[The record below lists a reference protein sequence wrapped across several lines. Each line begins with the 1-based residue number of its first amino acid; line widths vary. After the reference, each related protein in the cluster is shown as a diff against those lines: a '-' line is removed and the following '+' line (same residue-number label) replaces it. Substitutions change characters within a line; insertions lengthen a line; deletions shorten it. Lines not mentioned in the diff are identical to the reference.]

1 MDCQEIILSDKD
13 CKKAMRNA
21 VFAQC
26 FGTLGML
33 LFENGMLLLFLLALG
48 ISQTRVMSYLA
59 VPWMCFIVTVPAA
72 YYAGRIGQKKVG
84 ASGNLLCVLGVFTIS
99 CAGFASGTVLREII
113 SVSGI
118 VLLALGL
125 SMFQSSWFALL
136 RPIVPPKIRGRF
148 LGHLRLS
155 WQISCII
162 ISGIAAWILS
172 LCSALWVYQAIIAT
186 LAVLILGRSFFYDK
200 IPELVK
206 PSLTTGSFRESF
218 MKILHLQGYASF
230 GAYIFLIKIF
240 TAYCPT
246 IFALL
251 EKQVLHLDSGTVIW
265 LANIG
270 LAGSFAGFFLGGWMV
285 DKIGTK
291 MIFVMCH
298 IGFALILG
306 IFVMRGFCG
315 SLMLMPALWFSHFFF
330 NLTVAASSIAITT
343 EILAMLPALN
353 SALASS
359 MLMAFVYAG
368 TAVAGFVGATAID
381 LGFLMENWT
390 LWSMEM
396 SRFDSILLACAVM
409 ILLLTVTLGLVPSVL
424 ARPKDD
430 LLC

>member
-1 MDCQEIILSDKD
+1 MDCHEITLSDKD

-33 LFENGMLLLFLLALG
+33 LFENGILLLFLLALG

-59 VPWMCFIVTVPAA
+59 VPWMCFFVTVPAA

-84 ASGNLLCVLGVFTIS
+84 ASGNLLCVLGVFIIS
-99 CAGFASGTVLREII
+99 CAGFASGTMLREII

-118 VLLALGL
+118 VFLALGL

-136 RPIVPPKIRGRF
+136 RPIVPAEIRGRF
-148 LGHLRLS
+148 FGKLRLS
-155 WQISCII
+155 WQISCIV

-172 LCSALWVYQAIIAT
+172 RSSALLVYQAIIAA
-186 LAVLILGRSFFYDK
+186 LAVMILVRSFFYDK
-200 IPELVK
+200 IPEIEK
-206 PSLTTGSFRESF
+206 CCLTAGTFRESF
-218 MKILHLQGYASF
+218 MKILRLQGYASF

-246 IFALL
+246 IFALV

-265 LANIG
+265 LANMG
-270 LAGSFAGFFLGGWMV
+270 LAGSLAGFFLGGWMV

-291 MIFVMCH
+291 MIFILCH
-298 IGFALILG
+298 AGFALILG

-315 SLMLMPALWFSHFFF
+315 SLMIMPALWVSHFLF

-343 EILAMLPALN
+343 EIMAMLPVLN

-359 MLMAFVYAG
+359 MLMTFVYAG
-368 TAVAGFVGATAID
+368 TAVAGFIGAAAVD
-381 LGFLMENWT
+381 MGFMMEKWY

-396 SRFDSILLACAVM
+396 SKFDSILLACSVM

-430 LLC
+430 LPC